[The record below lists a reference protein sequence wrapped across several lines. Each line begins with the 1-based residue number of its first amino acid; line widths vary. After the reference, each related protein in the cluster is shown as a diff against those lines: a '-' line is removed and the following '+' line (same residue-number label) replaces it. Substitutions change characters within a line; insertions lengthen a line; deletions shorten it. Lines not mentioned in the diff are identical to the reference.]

1 MIKLKIDNNLKKIFI
16 YSLSGIASTFVSFF
30 SIIFFLKYFSVDQY
44 ANYIIQH
51 VFITIGQGVLHLNL
65 GKIASIKIQN
75 LNKIN
80 KIKVISLSLYLSFV
94 SGVVLSISLFL
105 LFLLASEKFQIIE
118 ITFSLFMAL
127 IISCIYQTLE
137 DIGKGLGY
145 VKISSFLNWFFF
157 NFSFTV
163 PAFLMIIIPVRETI
177 IVEAFNISLIIKI
190 MALILFIIYFFK
202 KKNFSLIKPE
212 FKLIKNFF
220 YPSLWL
226 TISSIY
232 SQIFY
237 NLDKYIIK
245 ISLGSGQLVL
255 YSLPQQISSK
265 LSVISQAISAVIL
278 PNLSKKNS
286 NKKEILTANI
296 YGIFYF
302 LSFTLIVSLPFF
314 DNILFFVLKDKYN
327 SLVTII
333 LKIFILIS
341 FFNCISNIIID
352 KYHSELN
359 TTKDLKYLTFAIVPF
374 TIGLIICGQI
384 KEILYFVILIFL
396 KDFLLLIKRI
406 LSAKNLIH
414 NYKLLILQIVILNI
428 LYISE
433 IYKKYWIYI
442 LTLII
447 FFFLF
452 LKNSNK
458 GLIID
463 QFYNKNKK

>member
-1 MIKLKIDNNLKKIFI
+1 M
-16 YSLSGIASTFVSFF
+16 
-30 SIIFFLKYFSVDQY
+30 
-44 ANYIIQH
+44 
-51 VFITIGQGVLHLNL
+51 
-65 GKIASIKIQN
+65 
-75 LNKIN
+75 
-80 KIKVISLSLYLSFV
+80 
-94 SGVVLSISLFL
+94 
-105 LFLLASEKFQIIE
+105 
-118 ITFSLFMAL
+118 
-127 IISCIYQTLE
+127 
-137 DIGKGLGY
+137 
-145 VKISSFLNWFFF
+145 
-157 NFSFTV
+157 
-163 PAFLMIIIPVRETI
+163 
-177 IVEAFNISLIIKI
+177 
-190 MALILFIIYFFK
+190 
-202 KKNFSLIKPE
+202 
-212 FKLIKNFF
+212 
-220 YPSLWL
+220 
-226 TISSIY
+226 
-232 SQIFY
+232 
-237 NLDKYIIK
+237 
-245 ISLGSGQLVL
+245 
-255 YSLPQQISSK
+255 
-265 LSVISQAISAVIL
+265 
-278 PNLSKKNS
+278 
-286 NKKEILTANI
+286 
-296 YGIFYF
+296 FYF

>member
-1 MIKLKIDNNLKKIFI
+1 M
-16 YSLSGIASTFVSFF
+16 
-30 SIIFFLKYFSVDQY
+30 
-44 ANYIIQH
+44 
-51 VFITIGQGVLHLNL
+51 
-65 GKIASIKIQN
+65 
-75 LNKIN
+75 
-80 KIKVISLSLYLSFV
+80 
-94 SGVVLSISLFL
+94 
-105 LFLLASEKFQIIE
+105 
-118 ITFSLFMAL
+118 
-127 IISCIYQTLE
+127 
-137 DIGKGLGY
+137 
-145 VKISSFLNWFFF
+145 
-157 NFSFTV
+157 
-163 PAFLMIIIPVRETI
+163 
-177 IVEAFNISLIIKI
+177 
-190 MALILFIIYFFK
+190 
-202 KKNFSLIKPE
+202 
-212 FKLIKNFF
+212 
-220 YPSLWL
+220 

-428 LYISE
+428 LLEVLFQY
-433 IYKKYWIYI
+433 
-442 LTLII
+442 LI
-447 FFFLF
+447 FFF
-452 LKNSNK
+452 
-458 GLIID
+458 
-463 QFYNKNKK
+463 